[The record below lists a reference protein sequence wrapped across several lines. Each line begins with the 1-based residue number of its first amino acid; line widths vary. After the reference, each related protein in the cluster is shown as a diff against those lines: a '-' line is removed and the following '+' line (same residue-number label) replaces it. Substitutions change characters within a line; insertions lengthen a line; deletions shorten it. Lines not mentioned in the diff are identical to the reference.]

1 MVLLSLKTPR
11 VVFSVIRGRPDSVQS
26 MPRKYS
32 IEQFED
38 DLVSQAF
45 YSIYGS
51 PYVQQAIE
59 LVEVVNSDSCHQ

>member
-1 MVLLSLKTPR
+1 MALLSLKTPR
-11 VVFSVIRGRPDSVQS
+11 VVFSVLSGRPHSVQS

-38 DLVSQAF
+38 DLVTEAF